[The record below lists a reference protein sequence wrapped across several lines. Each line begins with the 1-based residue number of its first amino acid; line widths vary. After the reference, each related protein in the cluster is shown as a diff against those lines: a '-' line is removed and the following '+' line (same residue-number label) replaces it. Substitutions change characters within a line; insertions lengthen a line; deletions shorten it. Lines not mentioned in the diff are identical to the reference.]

1 MYNASRSHRNL
12 RNRKYTNSYQRLGYK
27 RYENTKFKMTG
38 ADVHYFP
45 PLSAL
50 PLFIS

>member
-12 RNRKYTNSYQRLGYK
+12 RNRKYQRLGYK

-45 PLSAL
+45 PLSTL